1 MWCVRDVLYAVLYVR
16 VSCFVVRG
24 CGVSRRYID
33 VCYCDMFSVVNVY
46 LDHLKFY
53 VVCINSRRYVCCSE
67 CDVVSNECNEPTS
80 CIVQPISAHCCE
92 VMYFWCFGFRGEPGF
107 LNCDDV
113 CMCVVNKQFQL
124 LEFVSE
130 SVYVDLQYDE
140 ISLTFTAGPVCLC
153 CVSSPVGR
161 GLGQGSGA
169 VGWCYVF
176 VRCESGFS
184 V

>member
-1 MWCVRDVLYAVLYVR
+1 MWYVRDVLYAVLYVR

-53 VVCINSRRYVCCSE
+53 VVSNSVIVEGMSVVVNVMLSLMSVMSPPPALCNLSVLT
-67 CDVVSNECNEPTS
+67 DVKLC
-80 CIVQPISAHCCE
+80 
-92 VMYFWCFGFRGEPGF
+92 F

-113 CMCVVNKQFQL
+113 CMCVVNKQFEL

-153 CVSSPVGR
+153 SVSSTVVVL
-161 GLGQGSGA
+161 GL
-169 VGWCYVF
+169 F
-176 VRCESGFS
+176 VRLS
-184 V
+184 